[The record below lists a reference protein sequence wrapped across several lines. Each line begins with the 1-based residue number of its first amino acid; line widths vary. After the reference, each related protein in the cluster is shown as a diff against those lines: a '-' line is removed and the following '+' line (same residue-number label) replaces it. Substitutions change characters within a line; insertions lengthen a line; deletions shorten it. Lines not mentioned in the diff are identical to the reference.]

1 MTMEVLAASLLLL
14 SLHHGCLCSESAQ
27 RQARN
32 LGATE
37 EVDAAS
43 QSADYKLSMDLLRN
57 YPAGYNVLPT
67 ANPHDVVNITLQ
79 MALYHIVDM
88 NERAQTMTTNCEVI
102 TKWHD
107 VFLMWNPDDYDNIRD
122 TRLPWERVWTPDI
135 VLYNAAGDGEQGR
148 EMRTLIQ
155 VDYQGNV
162 TLLTQSIYMSK
173 CTMDVSYYPF
183 DVQMC
188 KLKFAS
194 WSTEVSRHRHN

>member
-1 MTMEVLAASLLLL
+1 MACRLT
-14 SLHHGCLCSESAQ
+14 LHH
-27 RQARN
+27 
-32 LGATE
+32 
-37 EVDAAS
+37 
-43 QSADYKLSMDLLRN
+43 
-57 YPAGYNVLPT
+57 
-67 ANPHDVVNITLQ
+67 
-79 MALYHIVDM
+79 
-88 NERAQTMTTNCEVI
+88 
-102 TKWHD
+102 
-107 VFLMWNPDDYDNIRD
+107 D

-188 KLKFAS
+188 NLKFAS
-194 WSTEVSRHRHN
+194 WSTEVSRVCELKSRLYKD

>member
-1 MTMEVLAASLLLL
+1 
-14 SLHHGCLCSESAQ
+14 
-27 RQARN
+27 
-32 LGATE
+32 
-37 EVDAAS
+37 
-43 QSADYKLSMDLLRN
+43 MDLLRN

-88 NERAQTMTTNCEVI
+88 NERAQTLTTNCEII

-107 VFLMWNPDDYDNIRD
+107 VFLMWDPEDYDNIQD
-122 TRLPWERVWTPDI
+122 TRLPWERVWTPDV

-162 TLLTQSIYMSK
+162 TLLTQAIYMSK
-173 CTMDVSYYPF
+173 CTMDVTYYPF

-188 KLKFAS
+188 ELKFAS
-194 WSTEVSRHRHN
+194 WSTEVSRVIVCLLSGNSKISLFRSTSASATSTRRSCWVSTLPQGCSN